1 MPHTCPCSSFLVS
14 EAVCIPLL
22 LMMLLHL
29 QKWHHAHCIV
39 ACLSSDVRRLACC
52 RETLNPDFCHASAHL
67 HVRPLQSAMPAPS
80 FSRETAIRSLRTHD
94 SMVQL
99 RGNLKEEHI
108 LKMDWILTLFKHTL
122 TPPQVARLL
131 VQVNVW
137 CKTGDAHEH
146 PFPCLPTLHS
156 WACNRPAWSRDASPC

>member
-1 MPHTCPCSSFLVS
+1 
-14 EAVCIPLL
+14 
-22 LMMLLHL
+22 
-29 QKWHHAHCIV
+29 
-39 ACLSSDVRRLACC
+39 
-52 RETLNPDFCHASAHL
+52 
-67 HVRPLQSAMPAPS
+67 MPAPS

-131 VQVNVW
+131 VQVIVAQRASSA
-137 CKTGDAHEH
+137 CS
-146 PFPCLPTLHS
+146 PLSCSPLIFPCIVAQHPY
-156 WACNRPAWSRDASPC
+156 PALRFDGRR